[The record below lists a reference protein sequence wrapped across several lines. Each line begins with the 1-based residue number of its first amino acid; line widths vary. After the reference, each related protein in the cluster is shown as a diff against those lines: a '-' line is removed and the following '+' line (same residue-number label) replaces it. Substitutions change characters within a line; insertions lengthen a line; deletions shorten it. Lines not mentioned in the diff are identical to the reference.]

1 MDLKHKVLNLLDR
14 AYEGEQ
20 TFVAKLSDEERVAV
34 GALEQWSAKD
44 LLAHIVAWKERLV
57 REIAAAPS
65 IEGPSAAI
73 DIDQVNAEIFEEH
86 RDRSWADILGW
97 SEHVHESLV
106 ESTEAMDDD
115 DLVDIQAAPRPDGR
129 PLWRLVAGTSYTH
142 SLLHL
147 AQYYTDRGEAHY
159 ATELWEEAAVLL
171 PQLDDSPTWLGTT
184 RYNLA
189 CHYALS
195 GQHER
200 AISELRE
207 ALQLNPDLTEWS
219 KEDPDFASIREDP
232 DYQAL
237 YSG

>member
-1 MDLKHKVLNLLDR
+1 MDLKQKVLNLLDR
-14 AYEGEQ
+14 AHEGEQ
-20 TFVAKLSDEERVAV
+20 TFVAKLSAEERAAV

-65 IEGPSAAI
+65 GEGPPASI
-73 DIDQVNAEIFEEH
+73 DIDQANAEIFEEH
-86 RDRSWADILGW
+86 RDRSWADILEW

-106 ESTEAMDDD
+106 ESTEAMGDD
-115 DLVDIQAAPRPDGR
+115 DLVDTQAVPRPDGR
-129 PLWRLVAGTSYTH
+129 PLWRLVAGTGYTH

-159 ATELWEEAAVLL
+159 ATELWEEAVTLL
-171 PQLDDSPTWLGTT
+171 TQLDDSPTWLGTT

-200 AISELRE
+200 AISELHE